1 MRPFPTKMLLLL
13 TLLGLGGCAT
23 ATEPGSLLWVRVRG
37 ENPCVVQVARSRYAV
52 PGDESRLRS
61 RFRREARV
69 AGAVLFDF
77 GSKEPEVGCWAS
89 VMSLARAAEF
99 NRIGFL
105 DPEEKAEE
113 AEAPPQ

>member
-1 MRPFPTKMLLLL
+1 
-13 TLLGLGGCAT
+13 
-23 ATEPGSLLWVRVRG
+23 
-37 ENPCVVQVARSRYAV
+37 
-52 PGDESRLRS
+52 
-61 RFRREARV
+61 V

-113 AEAPPQ
+113 VEAPPQ